1 MRCDEAREYLS
12 ALYDGETV
20 PLHVAEHTA
29 RCASCQEL
37 FKDYAETGA
46 ALRSYG
52 SLLIAEPVPQRTW
65 LKTERNRTMWWKKGL
80 QMMRI
85 PRIAFACLLVLLVVL
100 GSRLALI
107 EVRAHA
113 DGSVLMLKLTSSQG
127 DSIRCDLSTSDT
139 KNDSCGGIT
148 QIDKSNLFY
157 AVKAL
162 KRDGN
167 RVLLSLRSKVTPL
180 GPATFGPEEANSLPE
195 TQSWF
200 TPGETLRLP
209 NTGELN
215 LALTGEWTDH
225 IPVGGHQMLDPGP
238 NQIRLFSTLLLKN
251 NTVAGDLGSMSAFC
265 DRPGEGV
272 SFYVPNEGRFL
283 LSAMPIADAVPATVQ
298 FNRVTFESNGQ
309 KYVIVNGMPV
319 SRAKKLWVLHD
330 PAYKPQPDPDQG
342 PIIGAGPVAKLLR

>member
-1 MRCDEAREYLS
+1 MKCDEAREYLS
-12 ALYDGETV
+12 ALYDGEKV
-20 PLHVAEHTA
+20 PRQAAEHTA

-37 FKDYAETGA
+37 LKGYAETGA
-46 ALRSYG
+46 ALRGYG
-52 SLLIAEPVPQRTW
+52 SLLVAEPVPDRIW
-65 LKTERNRTMWWKKGL
+65 LKTERNKTMWWEKGL

-85 PRIAFACLLVLLVVL
+85 PRVAFACLLVLLVVL
-100 GSRLALI
+100 SSRLALI

-113 DGSVLMLKLTSSQG
+113 DGSVLMLKLTPSQG

-139 KNDSCGGIT
+139 KNDGCGGLA

-162 KRDGN
+162 KKDGS
-167 RVLLSLRSKVTPL
+167 RVLLSIRTKVTPL
-180 GPATFGPEEANSLPE
+180 GPAGFGPETANRLPE

-200 TPGETLRLP
+200 TPGETLTLP
-209 NTGELN
+209 NTGALELT
-215 LALTGEWTDH
+215 LTGEWTDH
-225 IPVGGHQMLDPGP
+225 IPVGGHQLLDPGP

-272 SFYVPNEGRFL
+272 SFYVPGEGRFI
-283 LSAMPIADAVPATVQ
+283 LSATPIAGAVPATVQ

-319 SRAKKLWVLHD
+319 SRAEKLWVLHD

-342 PIIGAGPVAKLLR
+342 PSIGAGPLAKLL

>member
-12 ALYDGETV
+12 ALYDGEKV
-20 PLHVAEHTA
+20 PLQAAEHTA

-37 FKDYAETGA
+37 LKGYAETGA

-52 SLLIAEPVPQRTW
+52 SLLIAESVPERTW
-65 LKTERNRTMWWKKGL
+65 LKTERNRTMWGKKGL

-85 PRIAFACLLVLLVVL
+85 PRVAFACLLLLLVVL
-100 GSRLALI
+100 SSRLALI

-113 DGSVLMLKLTSSQG
+113 DGSVLMLKLTPSRG

-139 KNDSCGGIT
+139 AHNSCGGLA

-162 KRDGN
+162 KKDGS
-167 RVLLSLRSKVTPL
+167 RVLLSIRTKVTPL
-180 GPATFGPEEANSLPE
+180 GPAGFGPETASSLPE

-200 TPGETLRLP
+200 TPGETLPLP
-209 NTGELN
+209 NTEELK
-215 LALTGEWTDH
+215 LTLTGEWTDH

-251 NTVAGDLGSMSAFC
+251 DTVAGDLGSLSAFC

-272 SFYVPNEGRFL
+272 SFYVPGEGRFI
-283 LSAMPIADAVPATVQ
+283 LSPTPIAGAVPAAVQ

-319 SRAKKLWVLHD
+319 SRAEKLWVLHD
-330 PAYKPQPDPDQG
+330 PAYKPQPNPDQG
-342 PIIGAGPVAKLLR
+342 PSIGAGPLAKLL